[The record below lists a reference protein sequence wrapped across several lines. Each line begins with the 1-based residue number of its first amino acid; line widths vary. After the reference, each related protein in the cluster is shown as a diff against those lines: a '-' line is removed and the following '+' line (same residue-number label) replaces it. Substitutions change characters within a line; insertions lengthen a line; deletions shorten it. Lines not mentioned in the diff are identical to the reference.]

1 MQIIT
6 IYRDSLIKTRDEY
19 LKIVYVLDNNNDDDD
34 IMMLTMKMVIV
45 MMITAMS

>member
-6 IYRDSLIKTRDEY
+6 IYRDSLIKTCDEY
-19 LKIVYVLDNNNDDDD
+19 LKIVYVLDNNNDDGD